1 MSCYWPPDMQAV
13 ETGSPRLHA
22 LVIGVGNYH
31 HLGLD
36 AQKPSTLLNG
46 LAPLTTTRL
55 AAKRIASWLELH
67 YQNPDCPLGS
77 IELLLSPTETITRG
91 DGSTVVIED
100 ATMANI
106 GAAFKRWYARC
117 NAQKA
122 NMAMFY
128 FAGHGISTISHFLL
142 PADFGNP
149 DEPDAWENCINF
161 SDMQVGMAKC
171 AAQAQM
177 FFVDACRDAPIAAL
191 TQKNPHGKS
200 LAAASFLDKV
210 DLSAAYFA
218 ASEGRKAYGR
228 DGEETFFCKAL
239 IMCLEGVGARKA
251 GPKWRIDAA
260 SLSSALVSVMET
272 LGATENLPLTSDCR
286 VQKPIPLHYPDGG
299 AVVVKVDCETDQAN
313 AEANISV
320 RQGTTLVHKS
330 QAGERRPW
338 MGRVTAGPTKVDV
351 TFANYPPD
359 SIDDEMT
366 PPTYDY
372 EVPR

>member
-1 MSCYWPPDMQAV
+1 MSCYWPTDMNAV
-13 ETGSPRLHA
+13 ETGAPRLHA
-22 LVIGVGNYH
+22 LIIGVGNYY

-36 AQKPSTLLNG
+36 AKKPSKLLSG
-46 LAPLTTTRL
+46 LAPLTTTPL
-55 AAKRIASWLELH
+55 SAKRIASWLESH
-67 YQNPDCPLGS
+67 CQNPACPLGS
-77 IELLLSPTETITRG
+77 IELLLSPEETVKRG
-91 DGSTVVIED
+91 DGSIVAIED

-106 GAAFKRWYARC
+106 STAFKRWYGRC
-117 NAQKA
+117 HAQKA
-122 NMAMFY
+122 NMAVFY

-149 DEPDAWENCINF
+149 DEPDDWENCINF

-171 AAQAQM
+171 AAQTQM

-191 TQKNPHGKS
+191 TQKNPHGRS
-200 LAAASFLDKV
+200 LAAASFQDKV

-218 ASEGRKAYGR
+218 SSEGRKAYGR
-228 DGEETFFCKAL
+228 DDEETFFCKAL

-272 LGATENLPLTSDCR
+272 LGTTENLPLTSDCR
-286 VQKPIPLHYPDGG
+286 VQKPVPLHYPNGG
-299 AVVVKVDCETDQAN
+299 AVVVKVDCEPDQAN

-320 RQGTTLVHKS
+320 MQGSNIIHMS

-338 MGRVTAGPTKVDV
+338 MGRVTAGPTKVEV
-351 TFANYPPD
+351 TFATYPPEIVD
-359 SIDDEMT
+359 EEMT
-366 PPTYDY
+366 PPTYDI
-372 EVPR
+372 EVRR

>member
-1 MSCYWPPDMQAV
+1 MKSN
-13 ETGSPRLHA
+13 SRLRNWSA
-22 LVIGVGNYH
+22 
-31 HLGLD
+31 
-36 AQKPSTLLNG
+36 
-46 LAPLTTTRL
+46 
-55 AAKRIASWLELH
+55 
-67 YQNPDCPLGS
+67 
-77 IELLLSPTETITRG
+77 
-91 DGSTVVIED
+91 
-100 ATMANI
+100 
-106 GAAFKRWYARC
+106 
-117 NAQKA
+117 
-122 NMAMFY
+122 
-128 FAGHGISTISHFLL
+128 
-142 PADFGNP
+142 
-149 DEPDAWENCINF
+149 
-161 SDMQVGMAKC
+161 
-171 AAQAQM
+171 
-177 FFVDACRDAPIAAL
+177 
-191 TQKNPHGKS
+191 
-200 LAAASFLDKV
+200 DKV

-359 SIDDEMT
+359 SIEEEMS